1 MDCLFVTL
9 VMLLIL
15 SCWVAVIVLHGWGL
29 FGLFGVDV
37 DLGCCCFDIVV
48 GIWMLL
54 VAILLVVN
62 SVGFAVLIVVLV
74 DGGFLFYG

>member
-1 MDCLFVTL
+1 MVGD
-9 VMLLIL
+9 
-15 SCWVAVIVLHGWGL
+15 L

-37 DLGCCCFDIVV
+37 GLGCCYFDIVA